1 MNPEDSGVECKG
13 QNGNDHERNLLHG
26 GIDKVGKDLE
36 IRKIGVDHVVFIYDR
51 SALGSNIDT

>member
-1 MNPEDSGVECKG
+1 MIMTTRGIF
-13 QNGNDHERNLLHG
+13 LHG

-36 IRKIGVDHVVFIYDR
+36 IKKIGVDHVVFIYNR